1 MWINTWYSMLKEVG
15 IIRDFAMYESDNLII
30 INYLLLINNIIIN
43 ITTYY

>member
-1 MWINTWYSMLKEVG
+1 MLKEVG

-30 INYLLLINNIIIN
+30 INYLLLINNIID

>member
-1 MWINTWYSMLKEVG
+1 MLKEVG

-30 INYLLLINNIIIN
+30 INYLLLINNIIN

>member
-1 MWINTWYSMLKEVG
+1 MLKEVG

-30 INYLLLINNIIIN
+30 INYLLLINNIIIIN